1 MFSLLKNLIPQ
12 SVKDSAQR
20 VSSSRIQSYYLLGLI
35 YVFCIFFIIIETISI
50 FKSGKF
56 ELSSTIEQIFFG
68 LLGHHIIFSGV
79 SKNSKSEP
87 SGDKNPPEKEGKSE
101 EESEILKD

>member
-1 MFSLLKNLIPQ
+1 MFRILKSLIPS

-35 YVFCIFFIIIETISI
+35 YLYCVFFIIVEIISM
-50 FKSGKF
+50 FKSGKV
-56 ELSSTIEQIFFG
+56 ELSSTIEQIFWS
-68 LLGHHIIFSGV
+68 LLAHHIVFAGV

-87 SGDKNPPEKEGKSE
+87 SGDKNTSEKEGKSE
-101 EESEILKD
+101 EESEILKG